1 MKLFRKIRQALIDT
15 GDLKRYLLYAIG
27 EILLVML
34 GILLAFQVNNWN
46 TKRIEKNTE
55 LGYYQNIKGQILD
68 DLQVISGQMEDN
80 ISYLAQYELANQI
93 IEANDRSKID
103 TLGYIVYS
111 LIDYSDFDRQGNIYE
126 SMVNS
131 GEIKLLDNYEII
143 EGLRR
148 LEETYIYINRME
160 NIHLDFILQFV
171 VPDLQSSIKYST
183 RKVEKP
189 DKLFTFEFQNLI
201 LTSLRIIVEK
211 DEIYNRALGE
221 IETIIELIDEELN
234 SKKD

>member
-1 MKLFRKIRQALIDT
+1 MKIFRKIRQALIRK

-46 TKRIEKNTE
+46 TNRIERNTE

-68 DLQVISGQMEDN
+68 DLQLITGQMEDN
-80 ISYLAQYELANQI
+80 ISHLAQYELANQI
-93 IEANDRSKID
+93 IEANNRSKID
-103 TLGYIVYS
+103 TLGSIVYS

-131 GEIKLLDNYEII
+131 GEIKILNNYEII

-171 VPDLQSSIKYST
+171 IPDLQSSIKYST

-189 DKLFTFEFQNLI
+189 DKLFTFEFQNLLLAFI
-201 LTSLRIIVEK
+201 RIIVEK
-211 DEIYNRALGE
+211 DEIYHRALGE

-234 SKKD
+234 SK